1 MSDVRCRDVTCHS
14 RDSTN
19 QVTSAPYRHRMADAP
34 PTRRLDLEGVFN
46 FRDIGGYSAA
56 SGGVIKRGRV
66 FRADGLNRLTARD
79 VERVRGLNLR
89 TVIDLRSAHEVESHG
104 KFPVEV
110 HPVDFHHVPTGDVT
124 RKRPELPDIADD
136 ADVLR
141 YSYLR
146 MLESSV
152 DQLRTAFTIVAQ
164 QSTEPLVYH
173 CTAGKD
179 RTGVLT
185 MLILGCLGV
194 SRHDIASDYALTAET
209 LEESRA
215 VLKTLYPEIA
225 QVGND
230 WGHQYMMASYDTMD
244 RLIGD
249 VLMKYGSVVDATLS
263 LGVTTES
270 IESLRDNLVV

>member
-1 MSDVRCRDVTCHS
+1 M
-14 RDSTN
+14 
-19 QVTSAPYRHRMADAP
+19 
-34 PTRRLDLEGVFN
+34 
-46 FRDIGGYSAA
+46 
-56 SGGVIKRGRV
+56 
-66 FRADGLNRLTARD
+66 
-79 VERVRGLNLR
+79 
-89 TVIDLRSAHEVESHG
+89 
-104 KFPVEV
+104 
-110 HPVDFHHVPTGDVT
+110 
-124 RKRPELPDIADD
+124 
-136 ADVLR
+136 
-141 YSYLR
+141 
-146 MLESSV
+146 
-152 DQLRTAFTIVAQ
+152 
-164 QSTEPLVYH
+164 
-173 CTAGKD
+173 
-179 RTGVLT
+179 
-185 MLILGCLGV
+185 